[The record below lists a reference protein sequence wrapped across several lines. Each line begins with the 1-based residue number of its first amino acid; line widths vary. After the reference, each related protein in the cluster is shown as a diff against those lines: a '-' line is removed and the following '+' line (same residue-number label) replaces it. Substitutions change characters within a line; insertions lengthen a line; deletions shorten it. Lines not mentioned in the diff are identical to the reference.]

1 MTISHYRTQGTDMAH
16 FLRNVF
22 ETAVSFAIVGGMAW
36 FVLNV
41 QFPL

>member
-1 MTISHYRTQGTDMAH
+1 MGS

-36 FVLNV
+36 FVLNIHWT
-41 QFPL
+41 PL